1 MSITNLAFSPEANS
15 IYESVQSSNSNQG
28 TVESNQPAT
37 PAAGSSRQPPDFSN
51 KTLIYPE
58 KLLRNQSD
66 FFQIKAIEYT
76 PPNQGGQSSQ
86 PGLNSFYQSR
96 TQQNLRSERSKGMV
110 IFPMPAKVT
119 DVNGTNWGE
128 GFLNPAGAAAVGAY
142 SAASGIAGG
151 LISGEL
157 ESGFKSAGGLLSG
170 IKETL
175 TDAGAYS
182 YGSAYATTQAI
193 NQFGINL
200 NPDELLARTQGT
212 ISNPNGELLFKG
224 PRLRGYSFV
233 YRMVPRNRNEARTIR
248 QIVRFFK
255 QSMLPPKSGIL
266 LNTPHVFFLEYK
278 RKSNGVVKAL
288 NKFKPCA
295 LTDFNVDNSAGEGWN
310 SYYDETEDIS
320 QPIATTIQLNFT
332 ELTPIFRE
340 DYAEFSNVDDVGY

>member
-1 MSITNLAFSPEANS
+1 MPDVTLAFSPDANG
-15 IYESVQSSNSNQG
+15 IYESVQSSNNNQG
-28 TVESNQPAT
+28 TVEPNQPANSAQGT
-37 PAAGSSRQPPDFSN
+37 PQQASTFDFSSQ
-51 KTLIYPE
+51 TLIYPRN
-58 KLLRNQSD
+58 LLREQSD

-76 PPNQGGQSSQ
+76 PPNQSNQTNQ
-86 PGLNSFYQSR
+86 PGLNSFYQSQTQATLR
-96 TQQNLRSERSKGMV
+96 TRASKGMV

-128 GFLNPAGAAAVGAY
+128 GFLNPAGAGAVSLY
-142 SAASGIAGG
+142 SAAGAALSGEGG
-151 LISGEL
+151 L
-157 ESGFKSAGGLLSG
+157 GGLLKG
-170 IKETL
+170 VGETL

-193 NQFGINL
+193 SKFGVNIS
-200 NPDELLARTQGT
+200 PDELLARTQGK

-233 YRMVPRNRNEARTIR
+233 YRMVPRNRTEAATVRK
-248 QIVRFFK
+248 IVRFFK
-255 QSMLPPKSGIL
+255 QSMLPVKSGIL
-266 LNTPHVFFLEYK
+266 LNTPYVFFLEYK

-310 SYYDETEDIS
+310 SYYDEQEDLS

-340 DYAEFSNVDDVGY
+340 DYGEFSNSDDVGY